1 MLEQDA
7 TPSPEITDVPDDQH
21 ESDPETTH
29 HDPARP
35 PAGGIDW
42 RVFVGVGVAIAG
54 FLIAIAI
61 GLTE

>member
-1 MLEQDA
+1 M
-7 TPSPEITDVPDDQH
+7 IDVSDNQH
-21 ESDPETTH
+21 ESDPEASN

-61 GLTE
+61 GLSQ